1 MAMSDLKTTRNLLI
15 LGLVL
20 ALGSEASAQ
29 RSRGGSETDL
39 LRREEV
45 HQELGLS
52 EEQSTK
58 LQELQASSQ
67 TTREQFEENRKKL
80 EAAETDEEKT
90 KIREEFAQG
99 IIKARTVFQDNA
111 LTILQDSQRKSLRG
125 LFLTNA
131 GPRGLANEAL
141 AKDYGLSEEQVKK
154 IGELSSAQRT
164 ASRALGFDASDEER
178 DTFNE
183 QWKAKYTSVLT
194 AEQKSRFEKELSQAP
209 KPQEEAV
216 AERSDPAGGDA
227 PQGDAPQSPM
237 NEPPPGVDA
246 VASFGGSVVPGE
258 RVLVEEFTFNFRYAP
273 WDQVLQMFADG
284 ADLTLDLNQVP
295 PGTFSHIDDNTYN
308 AKQALDVMNGYLLR
322 KGYAIVQKDNFLIV
336 LNTDNDIYPSLIPD
350 VNAEELLKIG
360 DQLVVGDNELVNV
373 TIAVD
378 GLDAGRAAQE
388 VEALLG
394 PHGSLIALTESQIMI
409 VTDIGANLRRIH
421 GLLTAAMSK
430 SKPDAL
436 IFTAYHLRNMDA
448 EEAEIAVMTQFGM
461 RQNVANVSVSAEE
474 RSRAQARSQAFN
486 RDRGQTPAPAAKA
499 EPEIQ
504 VAADLRLNSLLV
516 TGTAKQHELVQT
528 IIDTLD
534 VNETPDGRPLAV
546 GRKGTY
552 LEVYQVK
559 SADAG
564 EVTKTLTAM
573 NVPGVQVVNE
583 DRRTGRIHIMATER
597 QHQEVAALIRQL
609 DGAGNSGSVAV
620 IPLAQMDPLSAAATL
635 RSLFLGDGDDAPTIE
650 TDLYGR
656 RLIVRGSIEHITQIK
671 QVLADLGEDGTG
683 IRQRTDGGTVR
694 RFSMQGRNPDDFIK
708 ILQQAWEAQEGTK
721 INIVIPQEQGPIRS
735 RRTSTGEFGEEP
747 EPVPEARRPRNEP
760 AAAPLSQQTSPSPR
774 SMISDSRWRG
784 SRASSSAPRLR
795 GTGISSNPTERFIP
809 VRAPFAT
816 SADESQPPSRGERQ
830 GGRQARNL
838 DGVDIIVYGDELI
851 LSSRDEEQLDR
862 MEDLLDELQQS
873 IPYKPEWT
881 VVYLN
886 SADATEAADMLSQF
900 FPSSSVASS
909 SSSVGGSMLGSLG
922 SSFSSMGSSLM
933 DMTGLSGLGASSTS
947 MKIIPDLRTNSLFIS
962 GPQMMVKDALAFLK
976 VLDSNDVPDS
986 LKDMQP
992 RAIMVEHAD
1001 VNDVAALVQ
1010 DVFKPYLEAQGQNRQ
1025 QQQNPLAAV
1034 FGGGGGGRGGDND
1047 AGQIRM
1053 TLGVDSQTSTLLI
1066 SSSQALFE
1074 EVEFV
1079 VRGLDENA
1087 RAANRMVRPIQLKNA
1102 DPILI
1107 QQVLT
1112 NLLPRVSVTASS
1124 TRTPSSPGASGT
1136 PGQPGGGS
1144 NPQQEAINR
1153 AIQERI
1159 RGGGGRGTGG
1169 APGGG
1174 RGGFGGT
1181 PGGGRGGFGGGAPGG
1196 GRGGGG
1202 PGGRGGR

>member
-1 MAMSDLKTTRNLLI
+1 MAMSDLQITRS
-15 LGLVL
+15 LVML
-20 ALGSEASAQ
+20 ALALSIGSEAAAQ

-52 EEQSTK
+52 EEQSKK

-99 IIKARTVFQDNA
+99 IIKARTAFQDNA

-125 LFLTNA
+125 LYLTNA
-131 GPRGLANEAL
+131 GPRGLANQAL
-141 AKDYGLSEEQVKK
+141 AKDYGLSEEQIKK
-154 IGELSSAQRT
+154 ISELSSAQRT
-164 ASRALGFDASDEER
+164 ASRALGFDATDEER
-178 DTFNE
+178 DKFSE
-183 QWKAKYTSVLT
+183 QWQAKYTSVLT
-194 AEQKSRFEKELSQAP
+194 ADQKSRFEKELAQAP

-216 AERSDPAGGDA
+216 AERSDPAAGTT
-227 PQGDAPQSPM
+227 PQGDVPRGPM
-237 NEPPPGVDA
+237 DEPPPGVEA

-258 RVLVEEFTFNFRYAP
+258 RRLVEEFTFNFRYAP

-308 AKQALDVMNGYLLR
+308 SKQALDVMNGYLLR
-322 KGYAIVQKDNFLIV
+322 KGFAMVQKDNFLIV

-360 DQLVVGDNELVNV
+360 DELVVGDNELVNV

-436 IFTAYHLRNMDA
+436 IFTAYHLRHMDA

-516 TGTAKQHELVQT
+516 TGTAKQHELVET
-528 IIDTLD
+528 IIKTLD
-534 VNETPDGRPLAV
+534 VNETPDGSPLAR

-609 DGAGNSGSVAV
+609 DGAGNSGSVSV

-635 RSLFLGDGDDAPTIE
+635 RSLFLGDGDEAPTIE

-683 IRQRTDGGTVR
+683 IRQRSDGGTVR

-735 RRTSTGEFGEEP
+735 RRTSTEEFGEEP

-760 AAAPLSQQTSPSPR
+760 AAAPLSQRTSSSPR
-774 SMISDSRWRG
+774 SMISDSGWRG
-784 SRASSSAPRLR
+784 AQPTYSAPSPRESKASSHPA
-795 GTGISSNPTERFIP
+795 ERFIP
-809 VRAPFAT
+809 VRTPFTAST
-816 SADESQPPSRGERQ
+816 DEAQPPSRGEHQ
-830 GGRQARNL
+830 SSGQARNF

-851 LSSRDEEQLDR
+851 LSSRDEAQLDR

-873 IPYKPEWT
+873 IPFKPEWT

-909 SSSVGGSMLGSLG
+909 SSSVSGSMLGSLG
-922 SSFSSMGSSLM
+922 SSFSSMGNSLM

-1047 AGQIRM
+1047 AGQVRM
-1053 TLGVDSQTSTLLI
+1053 TLGVDAQTSTLLI

-1124 TRTPSSPGASGT
+1124 TRQPSSGS
-1136 PGQPGGGS
+1136 PGQAGAGG

-1159 RGGGGRGTGG
+1159 RSGGGRGTGG

-1174 RGGFGGT
+1174 RGGSGGA
-1181 PGGGRGGFGGGAPGG
+1181 PGGGRGGFGGTLGG
-1196 GRGGGG
+1196 GRGG
-1202 PGGRGGR
+1202 R